1 MLVVDWKYFKNGDRN
16 DNEDEDDLQPQAG
29 SLLTHLTKNH
39 NDDND
44 DDNNDDCAGYDGYDD
59 DYDDDNDLHP
69 QAPLSLIGLSSQA
82 EHSLSVNPFKLA
94 GAPWALSLS
103 IVVIAIRLSLKS
115 SPSGTCVLKLTSAER
130 FSSYW

>member
-44 DDNNDDCAGYDGYDD
+44 DDYDDCDGYDD
-59 DYDDDNDLHP
+59 VTDLHP
-69 QAPLSLIGLSSQA
+69 QAPLSLAGLSSQA

>member
-44 DDNNDDCAGYDGYDD
+44 DDYDDCDGYDD
-59 DYDDDNDLHP
+59 DTDLHP

>member
-16 DNEDEDDLQPQAG
+16 NNEDEDDLQPQAG

-39 NDDND
+39 NDDY
-44 DDNNDDCAGYDGYDD
+44 DDCDGYDD
-59 DYDDDNDLHP
+59 DTDLHP
-69 QAPLSLIGLSSQA
+69 QAPLSLAGLSSQA